1 MSQSKEELRKKHLSE
16 LQNLSIDNR
25 KIINKQLQ
33 KRLFNHQKW
42 HKAQVLGVTIS
53 MPHEWETWPII
64 EQAWAEKKI
73 VVVPKCHP
81 HDKSMTFHQIETKED
96 LAIQYF
102 NLLEPIESQ
111 TKRYDKNQIDL
122 LLVPGLV
129 FDRSNYRIGH
139 GGGYY
144 DRFLA
149 DFNADSLSLAWLNQ
163 VVDQITIESFDEPV
177 SGVIIADPDLPSEI

>member
-1 MSQSKEELRKKHLSE
+1 
-16 LQNLSIDNR
+16 
-25 KIINKQLQ
+25 
-33 KRLFNHQKW
+33 
-42 HKAQVLGVTIS
+42 
-53 MPHEWETWPII
+53 
-64 EQAWAEKKI
+64 
-73 VVVPKCHP
+73 
-81 HDKSMTFHQIETKED
+81 MTFHQIETKED